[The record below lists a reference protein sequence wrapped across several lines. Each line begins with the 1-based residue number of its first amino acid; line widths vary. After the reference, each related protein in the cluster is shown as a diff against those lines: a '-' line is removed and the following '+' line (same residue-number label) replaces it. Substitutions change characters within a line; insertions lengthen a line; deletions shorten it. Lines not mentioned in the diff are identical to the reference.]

1 MEVEKLVLISRIYP
15 TAVRLREGLVLIDNR
30 LCDQVSDL
38 CEGEIPTFL
47 GRIALDWGLKVVH
60 RGALVDQI

>member
-1 MEVEKLVLISRIYP
+1 
-15 TAVRLREGLVLIDNR
+15 VRLREGLVLIYDR

-38 CEGEIPTFL
+38 REGEIPTFL
-47 GRIALDWGLKVVH
+47 GRIALDWDWEVVH